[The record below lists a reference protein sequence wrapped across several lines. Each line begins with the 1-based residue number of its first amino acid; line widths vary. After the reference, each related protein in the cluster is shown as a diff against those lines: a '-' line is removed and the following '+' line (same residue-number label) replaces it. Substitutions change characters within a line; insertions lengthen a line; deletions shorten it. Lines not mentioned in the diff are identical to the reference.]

1 MLQDTRPHHLRR
13 AASAEGDYM
22 RTLILDHYRKRLL
35 HWINAHRASL
45 FLSSIVMLIAINP
58 IMDAWNR
65 SSFILAPAVALL
77 VVGTIHHTRK
87 KRSTFFIVLALALG
101 WLVSQPELG
110 VVDYTWVSSAL
121 LTALL
126 FTVLLLVGRKT
137 LIADEVNLETIS
149 AAMAGY
155 LIIGCIWS
163 NIYLLISAGDPGAFS
178 NNSHLALNP
187 NAAIYFSLQTLTTLG
202 SGDILPVNPFARI
215 LTAFEAVTG
224 QFYVAI
230 VIARLITLLPPPNH
244 RAVFKKKDTPPSST
258 HSLKGQDSSAEE
270 T

>member
-1 MLQDTRPHHLRR
+1 MIQRP
-13 AASAEGDYM
+13 
-22 RTLILDHYRKRLL
+22 
-35 HWINAHRASL
+35 
-45 FLSSIVMLIAINP
+45 FVNP

-87 KRSTFFIVLALALG
+87 KRSTFYIVLALALG
-101 WLVSQPELG
+101 WLVSQPALG
-110 VVDYTWVSSAL
+110 VVDHTWVSSTL

-163 NIYLLISAGDPGAFS
+163 NVYLLISACDLGAFS
-178 NNSHLALNP
+178 SNSHLALNP

-230 VIARLITLLPPPNH
+230 VIARLITLLPPPKH
-244 RAVFKKKDTPPSST
+244 HAIFKERDTPPSST
-258 HSLKGQDSSAEE
+258 HSSKSRDFSAEE